1 MSYEGIDS
9 LPQLT
14 FSSNTAKPIK
24 AITYSTDTT
33 VNDESLPTTKWV
45 NDKIGS
51 ISIDPFIVGMT
62 LKLKVGVNPPSTG
75 TWKRVGIWGAY
86 DTTLTKS
93 RAKLHIYTTYNGMY
107 ATTNIRVS
115 DSKYQDILQLTDC
128 GLASTDASSWF
139 INSGFISS
147 GLYPGGR
154 IQIPV
159 NTSTNVEF
167 DFNDGYIVPEGGG
180 IHAFLKDS
188 IFSFSVKITDF
199 SNSSYKHQYVE
210 WEKTA

>member
-1 MSYEGIDS
+1 MVY
-9 LPQLT
+9 
-14 FSSNTAKPIK
+14 A
-24 AITYSTDTT
+24 
-33 VNDESLPTTKWV
+33 
-45 NDKIGS
+45 
-51 ISIDPFIVGMT
+51 FIT

-75 TWKRVGIWGAY
+75 TWKRVGIWGVY
-86 DTTLTKS
+86 DTILTKS
-93 RAKLHIYTTYNGMY
+93 SAKIHIYTMYNGMS

-115 DSKYQDILQLTDC
+115 DSKYQNMLLLTDC
-128 GLASTDASSWF
+128 GLASIDASSWF
-139 INSGFISS
+139 INSGFIYS

-159 NTSTNVEF
+159 NTNTNLEF
-167 DFNDGYIVPEGGG
+167 TFNDGYILPEGGA
-180 IHAFLKDS
+180 HEFNKNS